1 MGNSVSPVD
10 DFLNELSERGI
21 RLELRGDQLAYFPR
35 RKLTAGLRQRLVQL
49 KPEIVHRLRGVHRKT
64 EYPEPVETITETPR
78 IDHPP
83 VSVVISDPQTKSLE
97 NLLINVLTQRPVPA
111 EILITGKTNRRIRKI
126 VNRFR
131 SRDVRIAS
139 SSLDVLHDFVCL
151 MAPNTQLGPDWL
163 AKAVQTINGPEVG
176 TVYSDHEL
184 IQTGERTDYPEHVTA
199 NDLARSGIQAP
210 TILVRREA
218 LVAANYSGEPLNV
231 LLRKLSR
238 SRWELLKHSG
248 IIYAQSDR
256 KESYFQ
262 RQHLNQET
270 VTLFIPLSG
279 RKHLWPKVAGFLEKQ
294 TWPRHQLRLILC
306 DTSRDKSFSN
316 RIRSW
321 ISTCDYPDVRNIRL
335 PSKQAG
341 LADLPRDQQLI
352 AVNEQM
358 CRIYNLLR
366 AELTTDY
373 VWILEDDIIPP
384 NDVLSRLLN
393 SFDENVASVSA
404 PYRSRFDGRY
414 LAWSRERAGNAGVHQ
429 LCRPL
434 PDRPQVEE
442 IRGSGFGCLVMRA
455 EVLKQRPF
463 CLPQGETCYDVRFFR
478 ELEPRWKRLVDWT
491 TACQHLHNVPQ
502 PKSNITTR
510 NLIYHITP
518 FATNDIWLRNVR
530 QLLKRIDLFNG
541 RIVIAIATGEGLIP
555 VEEVRQAFGNVT
567 VEIITRPNSAQLR
580 ENVTFLRLLES
591 VADPDP
597 HTATF
602 YAHAKGVGKDVCC
615 LGPPRGSRYWRN
627 AMYHELLDDWTR
639 INELLIDS
647 AIVGTHRRQH
657 NENHQI
663 YPDGQSTSP
672 WHFAGTFFWFRNR
685 NVFSTDRWREVWQ
698 PTGWGAEAWPGRMFD
713 FEQSACVAYDGLED
727 LYNPDVYFPQIE
739 DE

>member
-10 DFLNELSERGI
+10 DFLNELTKRGI

-35 RKLTAGLRQRLVQL
+35 RKLTADLCQQLVQL
-49 KPEIVHRLRGVHRKT
+49 KPEIVNRLRGET
-64 EYPEPVETITETPR
+64 EIPKSVAPITEPPR
-78 IDHPP
+78 IEHSP
-83 VSVVISDPQTKSLE
+83 VSVVISDPQQKFLE
-97 NLLINVLTQRPVPA
+97 TLLINILSQRPAPT
-111 EILITGKTNRRIRKI
+111 EILITGKTNRRLPKI

-131 SRDVRIAS
+131 SRGVRIANS
-139 SSLDVLHDFVCL
+139 PLDVQHDFVCL
-151 MAPNTQLGPDWL
+151 VSPNTQLGPDWL
-163 AKAVQTINGPEVG
+163 AQAFQTTNSPEVG
-176 TVYSDHEL
+176 AVYSDHEL
-184 IQTGERTDYPEHVTA
+184 IQTGERTDYPEHVTS

-218 LVAANYSGEPLNV
+218 LVAANYSGKPLNV
-231 LLRKLSR
+231 LLRNLSR
-238 SRWELLKHSG
+238 SGWEISKHSG
-248 IIYAQSDR
+248 IVYVQSDR
-256 KESYFQ
+256 QESYFQ
-262 RQHLNQET
+262 RQSLDQET
-270 VTLFIPLSG
+270 ITLFIPLSG
-279 RKHLWPKVAGFLEKQ
+279 RKYLWPKLRRFLEQQ
-294 TWPRHQLRLILC
+294 TWPHQQLRLILC
-306 DTSRDKSFSN
+306 DTSGDTQFAKT
-316 RIRSW
+316 IRNWCS
-321 ISTCDYPDVRNIRL
+321 ICDYPDVRYIQFQGTT
-335 PSKQAG
+335 SG

-358 CRIYNLLR
+358 CRIYNRLR
-366 AELTTDY
+366 EELTSDY

-384 NDVLSRLLN
+384 DDVLSRLLN
-393 SFDENVASVSA
+393 SFEENVATVSA

-414 LAWSRERAGNAGVHQ
+414 LVWSRERVGNAGVHQ
-429 LCRPL
+429 FCRPL

-442 IRGSGFGCLVMRA
+442 IRGSGFGCIVLRS

-478 ELEPRWKRLVDWT
+478 ELEPHWKRLVDWT

-518 FATNDIWLRNVR
+518 FATNDIWLRNVQ

-541 RIVIAIATGEGLIP
+541 RRVIAIATGEGLVAP
-555 VEEVRQAFGNVT
+555 DQVQAAFGNHQ

-580 ENVTFLRLLES
+580 ENATFLALLES
-591 VADPDP
+591 VADSDP

-627 AMYHELLDDWTR
+627 SMYHELLDDWSR

-672 WHFAGTFFWFRNR
+672 WHFAGTFFWFRNQD
-685 NVFSTDRWREVWQ
+685 VFSTEKWREVWQ

-727 LYNPDVYFPQIE
+727 LYNPAVYFPQIE

>member
-10 DFLNELSERGI
+10 DFLNELTERGI
-21 RLELRGDQLAYFPR
+21 RLELRGDQLAYYPR
-35 RKLTAGLRQRLVQL
+35 RKLTADLRQQLVQL
-49 KPEIVHRLRGVHRKT
+49 KPEIVDRLRGERKI
-64 EYPEPVETITETPR
+64 PNPAALIAEPPR
-78 IDHPP
+78 IEHPP
-83 VSVVISDPQTKSLE
+83 VSVVISDPQPKFLE
-97 NLLINVLTQRPVPA
+97 TLLINVLSQRSAPT
-111 EILITGKTNRRIRKI
+111 EILITGRTNKRIRKI

-131 SRDVRIAS
+131 SRGVRIS
-139 SSLDVLHDFVCL
+139 NSPLDVQHDLVCL
-151 MAPNTQLGPDWL
+151 ISPNTQLGPDWL
-163 AKAVQTINGPEVG
+163 EQAVQTLNKPEAG
-176 TVYSDHEL
+176 AVYSDHEL
-184 IQTGERTDYPEHVTA
+184 IQTGEQTGYPEYVTA

-218 LVAANYSGEPLNV
+218 LVAANYSREPLNV
-231 LLRKLSR
+231 LLRNLSQ
-238 SRWELLKHSG
+238 SEWELRKHSG
-248 IIYAQSDR
+248 IVYVQSEC

-262 RQHLNQET
+262 RQSLNQET
-270 VTLFIPLSG
+270 ITLFIPLSG
-279 RKHLWPKVAGFLEKQ
+279 RKHLWPKLQRFLEQQ
-294 TWPRHQLRLILC
+294 TWPHEQLRLILC
-306 DTSRDKSFSN
+306 DSSGDQEFSQIV
-316 RIRSW
+316 RKW
-321 ISTCDYPDVRNIRL
+321 ILTCDYPDVRHICL
-335 PSKQAG
+335 PSTKTG
-341 LADLPRDQQLI
+341 LADLPRDQQLL

-358 CRIYNLLR
+358 CRIYNQLR

-373 VWILEDDIIPP
+373 AWILKDDIIPP
-384 NDVLSRLLN
+384 VDVLSRLLN

-414 LAWSRERAGNAGVHQ
+414 LVWSRERAGNAGVHQ

-442 IRGSGFGCLVMRA
+442 IRGSGFGCIVLRS
-455 EVLKQRPF
+455 EVLEQRPF
-463 CLPQGETCYDVRFFR
+463 CLPRGETCYDIRFFR
-478 ELEPRWKRLVDWT
+478 ELEPHWKRLVDWT
-491 TACQHLHNVPQ
+491 TECRHLLNVPQ

-518 FATNDIWLRNVR
+518 FASNDIWLRNVR

-541 RIVIAIATGEGLIP
+541 RKVIAVAIGEGLVP
-555 VEEVRQAFGNVT
+555 VEQVRQAFGNVT

-580 ENVTFLRLLES
+580 ENATFLPLLES

-615 LGPPRGSRYWRN
+615 LGPPRGSLYWRN
-627 AMYHELLDDWTR
+627 AMYHELLDDWSR

-672 WHFAGTFFWFRNR
+672 WHFAGTFFWFRNQD
-685 NVFSTDRWREVWQ
+685 VFSTDRWREVWQ
-698 PTGWGAEAWPGRMFD
+698 PTGWGTEAWPGRMFD

>member
-1 MGNSVSPVD
+1 MGNSVSSVD
-10 DFLNELSERGI
+10 DLLNELNERGI

-35 RKLTAGLRQRLVQL
+35 RKLTAELRQQLVQL
-49 KPEIVHRLRGVHRKT
+49 KPEIVNRHR
-64 EYPEPVETITETPR
+64 EETKVSNPDALITEPPR
-78 IDHPP
+78 IEHSP
-83 VSVVISDPQTKSLE
+83 VSVVISDPQLKYLE
-97 NLLINVLTQRPVPA
+97 TLLINVLSQRPAPA

-126 VNRFR
+126 VNRFS
-131 SRDVRIAS
+131 SRGVRIANS
-139 SSLDVLHDFVCL
+139 PLDVQYELVCL
-151 MAPNTQLGPDWL
+151 IAPHTQLGPDWL
-163 AKAVQTINGPEVG
+163 AQAANAINKPEVG
-176 TVYSDHEL
+176 AVYSDHEL
-184 IQTGERTDYPEHVTA
+184 IQTGEKTDYPEHVTA
-199 NDLARSGIQAP
+199 NDLARSGVQAP

-218 LVAANYSGEPLNV
+218 LVAVNYSGEPLNF
-231 LLRKLSR
+231 LLRKIAR
-238 SRWELLKHSG
+238 SGWEIRKHSG
-248 IIYAQSDR
+248 MVYVQSDR
-256 KESYFQ
+256 QGPYFQ
-262 RQHLNQET
+262 RQSLEQEPI
-270 VTLFIPLSG
+270 TLFIPLSG
-279 RKHLWPKVAGFLEKQ
+279 RKHLWPKLQRFLEQQ
-294 TWPRHQLRLILC
+294 TWPHDQLRLILC
-306 DTSRDKSFSN
+306 DTSGDQEFSQ
-316 RIRSW
+316 IVRSW
-321 ISTCDYPDVRNIRL
+321 ISTCDYPDVRHICF
-335 PSKQAG
+335 PSTKAG

-358 CRIYNLLR
+358 CRIYNVLR
-366 AELTTDY
+366 SELTTDY

-384 NDVLSRLLN
+384 DDALSRLLN

-414 LAWSRERAGNAGVHQ
+414 LVWSRERAGNAGVHQ

-442 IRGSGFGCLVMRA
+442 IRGSGFGCIVLRT

-463 CLPQGETCYDVRFFR
+463 CLPREETCYDVRFFR
-478 ELEPRWKRLVDWT
+478 ELEPHWKRLVDWT
-491 TACQHLHNVPQ
+491 TECQHLHNVPQ
-502 PKSNITTR
+502 PESEISTR

-518 FATNDIWLRNVR
+518 FASNDIWLRNVR
-530 QLLKRIDLFNG
+530 QLLKRINLFNG
-541 RIVIAIATGEGLIP
+541 RKVIAVATGDGL
-555 VEEVRQAFGNVT
+555 VSAEQVREAFGNVA

-580 ENVTFLRLLES
+580 ENATFLVLLES

-597 HTATF
+597 QTATF

-627 AMYHELLDDWTR
+627 AMYHELLDDWSR

-657 NENHQI
+657 NEKHQI

-672 WHFAGTFFWFRNR
+672 WHFAGTFFWFRNQD
-685 NVFSTDRWREVWQ
+685 VFSTEKWRDVWQ

>member
-1 MGNSVSPVD
+1 MGNSVSPVN

-21 RLELRGDQLAYFPR
+21 RLELRGHQLAYFPR
-35 RKLTAGLRQRLVQL
+35 RKLTAELRQRLVQL
-49 KPEIVHRLRGVHRKT
+49 KPEIVNRLRSEKEISNPAT
-64 EYPEPVETITETPR
+64 LIAEPPR
-78 IDHPP
+78 IEHSPI
-83 VSVVISDPQTKSLE
+83 SVVIRDPQPKILE
-97 NLLINVLTQRPVPA
+97 SLLINVLSQRPAPA
-111 EILITGKTNRRIRKI
+111 EILITGKTNKRLRKT

-131 SRDVRIAS
+131 VRGVRIAS
-139 SSLDVLHDFVCL
+139 SSLDVQHDFVCL
-151 MAPNTQLGPDWL
+151 MAPNTQLGPGWL
-163 AKAVQTINGPEVG
+163 VQAAKAINSHGVG
-176 TVYSDHEL
+176 AVYSDHEL
-184 IQTGERTDYPEHVTA
+184 IQTGEQTDYPEHVIA

-218 LVAANYSGEPLNV
+218 LVAAIYSGEPLNV
-231 LLRKLSR
+231 LLRKIAR
-238 SRWELLKHSG
+238 SGWELRKHSG
-248 IIYAQSDR
+248 IVYVQSDR
-256 KESYFQ
+256 KESYVE

-270 VTLFIPLSG
+270 FTLFIPLSG
-279 RKHLWPKVAGFLEKQ
+279 RKHLWPKLQRFLEQQ
-294 TWPRHQLRLILC
+294 TWPHQRLRLILC
-306 DTSRDKSFSN
+306 DGSGDESFSISL
-316 RIRSW
+316 RKW
-321 ISTCDYPDVRNIRL
+321 ISACDYLDVRHICL
-335 PSKQAG
+335 QSVKAE

-366 AELTTDY
+366 TELTTDY
-373 VWILEDDIIPP
+373 VWILEDDIVPP
-384 NDVLSRLLN
+384 DDVLSRLLN
-393 SFDENVASVSA
+393 SFEEHVASVSA

-414 LAWSRERAGNAGVHQ
+414 LVWSRERAGNAGVHQ

-442 IRGSGFGCLVMRA
+442 IRGSGFGCIVLRS
-455 EVLKQRPF
+455 EVLEQRPF

-478 ELEPRWKRLVDWT
+478 ELEPHWKRLVDWT
-491 TACQHLHNVPQ
+491 VACQHLHNVPQ
-502 PKSNITTR
+502 PKSEITTR

-541 RIVIAIATGEGLIP
+541 RRVIAVATGEGLVAP
-555 VEEVRQAFGNVT
+555 DQVQSAFGNHQ

-580 ENVTFLRLLES
+580 ENATFLPLLES

-627 AMYHELLDDWTR
+627 AMYHELLDDWSR

-672 WHFAGTFFWFRNR
+672 WHFAGTFFWFRNQD
-685 NVFSTDRWREVWQ
+685 VFSTEKWREVWQ

>member
-10 DFLNELSERGI
+10 DFLNELNGRGI
-21 RLELRGDQLAYFPR
+21 RLELRGDQLAYYPR
-35 RKLTAGLRQRLVQL
+35 RKLTADLRQRLVQFKL
-49 KPEIVHRLRGVHRKT
+49 EIVDRLRGGHEAREVQSQT
-64 EYPEPVETITETPR
+64 TPITEPPR
-78 IDHPP
+78 IEHPP
-83 VSVVISDPQTKSLE
+83 VSVVISDPQPKFLG
-97 NLLINVLTQRPVPA
+97 NLLINVLTQRPAPA
-111 EILITGKTNRRIRKI
+111 EIFITGETNRRIRKI

-131 SRDVRIAS
+131 SHGVRIV
-139 SSLDVLHDFVCL
+139 SSLLDVDHNFICL
-151 MAPNTQLGPDWL
+151 ISPNTLLGPDWL
-163 AKAVQTINGPEVG
+163 SLAQQQLHHPEVG
-176 TVYSDHEL
+176 AVYSDHEL

-218 LVAANYSGEPLNV
+218 LVAVNYQSEPLNV
-231 LLRKLSR
+231 LLRKLAR
-238 SRWELLKHSG
+238 SGWELRKHPG

-262 RQHLNQET
+262 RKSLDQEPI
-270 VTLFIPLSG
+270 TLFIPLSG
-279 RKHLWPKVAGFLEKQ
+279 RKHLWPKLQHFLQQQ
-294 TWPRHQLRLILC
+294 TWPHHQTRLILC
-306 DTSRDKSFSN
+306 DTSGNTTFAKS
-316 RIRSW
+316 IRSW
-321 ISTCDYPDVRNIRL
+321 CSVCEYPDVRYLQFRTTI
-335 PSKQAG
+335 SG
-341 LADLPRDQQLI
+341 LADLPRDQQLVE
-352 AVNEQM
+352 VNEQM

-366 AELTTDY
+366 TELTTDY

-384 NDVLSRLLN
+384 DDVLSRLLN

-414 LAWSRERAGNAGVHQ
+414 LVWSRERAGNTGVHQ

-442 IRGSGFGCLVMRA
+442 IRGSGFGCMVLRA

-463 CLPQGETCYDVRFFR
+463 RLPQGETCYDVRFFR
-478 ELEPRWKRLVDWT
+478 ELEPHWKRLVDWT
-491 TACQHLHNVPQ
+491 AACQHLHNVPQ
-502 PKSNITTR
+502 PSSEITTR

-530 QLLKRIDLFNG
+530 QLLKRINLFNG
-541 RIVIAIATGEGLIP
+541 RRVIAVATGEGLITP
-555 VEEVRQAFGNVT
+555 EQVQAAFGNHQ
-567 VEIITRPNSAQLR
+567 VEIITRPSSAQLR
-580 ENVTFLRLLES
+580 ENATFLHLLES

-627 AMYHELLDDWTR
+627 AMYHELLDDWAR

-672 WHFAGTFFWFRNR
+672 WHFAGTFFWFRN
-685 NVFSTDRWREVWQ
+685 NDVFSTDRWREIWQ
-698 PTGWGAEAWPGRMFD
+698 PTGWGAEAWPGRMFE

-727 LYNPDVYFPQIE
+727 LYNPGVYFPQIE